1 MKLNQQSENDLE
13 LELLWEK
20 VCKGNKKALEQLFVE
35 TFDSLY
41 RYGYRIIPNSENVR
55 DAIQEVF
62 FQIWK
67 YRGNL
72 EKPTS
77 VRAYIFISLRR
88 ELLNK
93 KKADQR
99 RDEIDSKYQTERFD
113 LLLNFDNWERILE
126 FEGEQGKELKEAI
139 DKLSDRQ
146 HEVIYLKYFEGML
159 TEEISEILQIRSQSI
174 YNLVFN
180 AIKNLRKFLDKG

>member
-1 MKLNQQSENDLE
+1 MKLNQQSGNDLE

-20 VCKGNKKALEQLFVE
+20 VCEGNKKALEQLFRQ
-35 TFDSLY
+35 TFDTLY

-67 YRGNL
+67 YRENL
-72 EKPTS
+72 EKPKS
-77 VRAYIFISLRR
+77 VKAYIFISLRR

-99 RDEIDSKYQTERFD
+99 REDIDSKYQTESFD
-113 LLLNFDNWERILE
+113 LLVNFGNWEQILDL
-126 FEGEQGKELKEAI
+126 EGEQGKELKKAI
-139 DKLSDRQ
+139 EKLSARQ
-146 HEVIYLKYFEGML
+146 REVIYLKYFEGML
-159 TEEISEILQIRSQSI
+159 TEEISEILQVRSQSI
-174 YNLVFN
+174 YNLAFD

>member
-1 MKLNQQSENDLE
+1 MKLNQQSGNDLE

-20 VCKGNKKALEQLFVE
+20 VCEGNKKALEQLFRQ
-35 TFDSLY
+35 TFDTLY

-67 YRGNL
+67 YRENL
-72 EKPTS
+72 EKPKS
-77 VRAYIFISLRR
+77 VKAYIFISLRR

-99 RDEIDSKYQTERFD
+99 RDEIDSKYQKESFD
-113 LLLNFDNWERILE
+113 LLVNFGNWEQILDI
-126 FEGEQGKELKEAI
+126 EGEQGKELKKAI
-139 DKLSDRQ
+139 EKLSARQ
-146 HEVIYLKYFEGML
+146 REVIYLKYFEGML
-159 TEEISEILQIRSQSI
+159 TEEISEILQVRSQSI
-174 YNLVFN
+174 YNLAFD

>member
-1 MKLNQQSENDLE
+1 MKLNQQSGNDLE

-20 VCKGNKKALEQLFVE
+20 VCEGNKKALEQLFRQ
-35 TFDSLY
+35 TFDTLY

-67 YRGNL
+67 YRENL
-72 EKPTS
+72 EKPKS
-77 VRAYIFISLRR
+77 VKAYIFISLRR

-99 RDEIDSKYQTERFD
+99 RDEIDSKYQKESFD
-113 LLLNFDNWERILE
+113 LLVNFGNWEQILDL
-126 FEGEQGKELKEAI
+126 EGEQGKELKKAI
-139 DKLSDRQ
+139 EKLSASQR
-146 HEVIYLKYFEGML
+146 EVIYLKYFEGML
-159 TEEISEILQIRSQSI
+159 TEEISEILQVRSQSI
-174 YNLVFN
+174 YNLAFD

>member
-1 MKLNQQSENDLE
+1 MKLNQQSGNDLE

-20 VCKGNKKALEQLFVE
+20 VCEGNKKALEQLFRQ
-35 TFDSLY
+35 TFDTLY

-67 YRGNL
+67 YRENL
-72 EKPTS
+72 EKPKS
-77 VRAYIFISLRR
+77 VKAYIFISLRR

-99 RDEIDSKYQTERFD
+99 RDEIDSKYQTESFD
-113 LLLNFDNWERILE
+113 LLVNFGNWEQILDL
-126 FEGEQGKELKEAI
+126 EGEQGKELKKAI
-139 DKLSDRQ
+139 EKLSARQ
-146 HEVIYLKYFEGML
+146 REVIYLKYFEGML
-159 TEEISEILQIRSQSI
+159 TEEISEILQVRSQSI
-174 YNLVFN
+174 YNLAFD